1 MKKLGLIWNVFFE
14 KKRPAGIVTIKYMFP
29 VIMLGIF
36 AVLSAA
42 AITSENDSYVRLE
55 PSETLVM
62 NGESFLI
69 DIYAFA
75 HIPVNAIDVA
85 VEFSPDMV
93 EIESVDIGRSVLT
106 IWTQEPII
114 RENTILFSGGTF
126 RRGFLGEHIVA
137 TIKVK
142 AKYTGKTEFLVRDVK
157 LLAGDGKGTP
167 VSIDETDS
175 KSKTSFYI
183 YDQNEDPEQISAKL
197 GISINPDIDDDGK
210 VSLRDISVFMVAW
223 HSKSI
228 TYDFNNDG
236 RMNFFD
242 FSIILAKS
250 FLGL

>member
-1 MKKLGLIWNVFFE
+1 MKKIGFVWKSFFE
-14 KKRPAGIVTIKYMFP
+14 KKSAPGIVTIKYMFP

-36 AVLSAA
+36 AVLGAA
-42 AITSENDSYVRLE
+42 AVTSDSRSYVRLE
-55 PSETLVM
+55 TSQTLVM

-69 DIYAFA
+69 EVYAFA

-85 VEFSPDMV
+85 IEFSPEMV
-93 EIESVDIGRSVLT
+93 EIESVDTGRSVLT

-114 RENTILFSGGTF
+114 KGNNIIFSGGTF
-126 RRGFLGEHIVA
+126 RRGFLGEHQIA

-167 VSIDETDS
+167 VSVEGTES
-175 KSKTSFYI
+175 QTKTSFVI
-183 YDQNEDPEQISAKL
+183 YDQNENPEQISAKL
-197 GISINPDIDDDGK
+197 GININPDIDNDGK

-223 HSKSI
+223 HSKSV

-250 FLGL
+250 FLEL